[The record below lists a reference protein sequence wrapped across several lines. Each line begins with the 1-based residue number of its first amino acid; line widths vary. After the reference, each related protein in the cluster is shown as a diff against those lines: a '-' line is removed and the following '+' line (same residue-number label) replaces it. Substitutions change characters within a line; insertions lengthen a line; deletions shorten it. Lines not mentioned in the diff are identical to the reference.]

1 MFVTFIDFSHKST
14 FVVFVNLTTI
24 DILVLLSW
32 IPASKEF
39 FEKKNLYYQTLQ
51 FLSLKVGLPFLWIS
65 VVAQIS
71 VLLQKLNV
79 VLPPVP
85 VGVNYFL
92 FYGRS

>member
-1 MFVTFIDFSHKST
+1 MNTFQITYHLAGIEMPFSYFGKM
-14 FVVFVNLTTI
+14 NQC
-24 DILVLLSW
+24 
-32 IPASKEF
+32 
-39 FEKKNLYYQTLQ
+39 YQTLQ